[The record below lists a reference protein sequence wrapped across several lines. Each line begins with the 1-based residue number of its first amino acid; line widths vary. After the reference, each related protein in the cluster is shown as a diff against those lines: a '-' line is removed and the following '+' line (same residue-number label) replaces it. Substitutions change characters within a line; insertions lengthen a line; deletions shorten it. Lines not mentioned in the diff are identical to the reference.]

1 MVGKPMEDKLTNSLA
16 EYVRKRQ
23 EYIKLKQRLWWR
35 LGKKEEEKRKVSN
48 RLRDEVVRQRK
59 DIKRDHENQ
68 VREIRMEHKK
78 REKDLTLPKE
88 LHRYKDA

>member
-35 LGKKEEEKRKVSN
+35 LGKKVSN

-59 DIKRDHENQ
+59 DIKRDHETRSGRSGWSTR
-68 VREIRMEHKK
+68 VV
-78 REKDLTLPKE
+78 
-88 LHRYKDA
+88 YKAQF